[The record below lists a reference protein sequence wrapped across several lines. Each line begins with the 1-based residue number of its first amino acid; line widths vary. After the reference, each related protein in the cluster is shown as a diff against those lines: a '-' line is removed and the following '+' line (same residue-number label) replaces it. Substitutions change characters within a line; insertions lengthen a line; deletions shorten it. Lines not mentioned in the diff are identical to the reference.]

1 MEKVKT
7 VNMAI
12 RYEPD
17 QRKLDLED
25 LRCLSVAAVAE
36 RLGMSERQIAR
47 MIATGE
53 LPSVKAGRR
62 RLVLRASIAAW
73 LAGKAA

>member
-1 MEKVKT
+1 
-7 VNMAI
+7 MAI
-12 RYEPD
+12 RYESAGAKVVTSD
-17 QRKLDLED
+17 IHCFSIAD
-25 LRCLSVAAVAE
+25 VAQ
-36 RLGMSERQIAR
+36 RLGMSKRQIAR

-62 RLVLRASIAAW
+62 RLIQRIAVAAW